1 VRSAAAPLAL
11 TVALGGCAGSGTAS
25 PEEVVRNW
33 SEALNADDNDG
44 AADLFA
50 SGAEVVQA
58 GMSYRLTRH
67 DEAVRWNAA
76 LPCNGKIV
84 ELEVDEDEVTAVFVL
99 SDSKTMPC
107 DAPGARTTAIFTVRD
122 GKIVRWEQPSGGA
135 PAPGDVV

>member
-1 VRSAAAPLAL
+1 MRRAVALLAL
-11 TVALGGCAGSGTAS
+11 GVVPGGCGGGGTAS

-58 GMSYRLTRH
+58 GTSQRLSRH

-76 LPCNGKIV
+76 LPCDGKIV
-84 ELEVDEDEVTAVFVL
+84 ELDVDEDEVTAVFIL
-99 SDSKTMPC
+99 SDSNTMPC
-107 DAPGARTTAIFTVRD
+107 DAPGAEVTALFTVRD

-135 PAPGDVV
+135 PASGDVV

>member
-1 VRSAAAPLAL
+1 MALLAL
-11 TVALGGCAGSGTAS
+11 AVALGGCGGGGTAS

-58 GMSYRLTRH
+58 GMSYRLSRH
-67 DEAVRWNAA
+67 DEAVRWNAG
-76 LPCNGKIV
+76 LPCNGRIL
-84 ELEVDEDEVTAVFVL
+84 ELEVDEDEVTAVFIL

-107 DAPGARTTAIFTVRD
+107 DAPGARATATFTVRD
-122 GKIVRWEQPSGGA
+122 GKIVRWEQPSAGA

>member
-1 VRSAAAPLAL
+1 M
-11 TVALGGCAGSGTAS
+11 
-25 PEEVVRNW
+25 RNW

-58 GMSYRLTRH
+58 GISYRLSRH
-67 DEAVRWNAA
+67 EEAVRWNAA
-76 LPCNGKIV
+76 LPCDGKIV
-84 ELEVDEDEVTAVFVL
+84 ELHVDEDEVTAVFIL

-107 DAPGARTTAIFTVRD
+107 DAPGAKVTAIFTVRD

>member
-1 VRSAAAPLAL
+1 VRCAAALFAL
-11 TVALGGCAGSGTAS
+11 TLALGGCAGAGTAS
-25 PEEVVRNW
+25 PGEVVRSW
-33 SEALNADDNDG
+33 SAALNAGDNDG

-58 GMSYRLTRH
+58 GMSYRLSRH

-76 LPCNGKIV
+76 LPCDGKIV

-99 SDSKTMPC
+99 SDSNTTPC
-107 DAPGARTTAIFTVRD
+107 DAPGTRATAIFTVRD
-122 GKIVRWEQPSGGA
+122 GKIVRWEQPSAGA

>member
-1 VRSAAAPLAL
+1 MRRAAALLAL
-11 TVALGGCAGSGTAS
+11 TVALGGCGGDDTAS
-25 PEEVVRNW
+25 PEEVVRSW

-58 GMSYRLTRH
+58 GMSYRLSRH
-67 DEAVRWNAA
+67 DEAVRWNAG
-76 LPCNGKIV
+76 LPCNGQIL

-99 SDSKTMPC
+99 SDSKTTPC
-107 DAPGARTTAIFTVRD
+107 DAPGAKATAIFTVRD
-122 GKIVRWEQPSGGA
+122 GKIVRWEQLSSEA

>member
-1 VRSAAAPLAL
+1 MRTAVALLAL
-11 TVALGGCAGSGTAS
+11 AVALGGCRGGGTAS

-50 SGAEVVQA
+50 SGAEIIQA
-58 GMSYRLTRH
+58 GTSLRLSRH

-76 LPCNGKIV
+76 LPCDGEIV

-99 SDSKTMPC
+99 SDSRTMPC
-107 DAPGARTTAIFTVRD
+107 DAPGAEVTAIFTVRD
-122 GKIVRWEQPSGGA
+122 GKIVRWEQPGGGA

>member
-1 VRSAAAPLAL
+1 VRSVAAALAL
-11 TVALGGCAGSGTAS
+11 TVALGGCAEAGTAS
-25 PEEVVRNW
+25 PEEVVRSW

-50 SGAEVVQA
+50 GGAEVVQA
-58 GMSYRLTRH
+58 GMSYRLSQH
-67 DEAVRWNAA
+67 DDAVRWNAA

-99 SDSKTMPC
+99 SDSNTTPC
-107 DAPGARTTAIFTVRD
+107 DAPGAKVTAIFTVRD
-122 GKIVRWEQPSGGA
+122 GKIVRWEQPGAGA

>member
-1 VRSAAAPLAL
+1 MRRAVALLAL
-11 TVALGGCAGSGTAS
+11 GVVLGGCGGGGTAS

-58 GMSYRLTRH
+58 GTSHRLSRH

-76 LPCNGKIV
+76 LPCDGKIV
-84 ELEVDEDEVTAVFVL
+84 ELDVDEDEVTAVFIL
-99 SDSKTMPC
+99 SDSNTMPC
-107 DAPGARTTAIFTVRD
+107 DAPGAEVTALFTVRD

-135 PAPGDVV
+135 PASGDVV

>member
-1 VRSAAAPLAL
+1 VRRAAALLAL
-11 TVALGGCAGSGTAS
+11 TAALGGCGGSGTAS

-58 GMSYRLTRH
+58 GRSYRLSRH

-76 LPCNGKIV
+76 LPCNGTIV
-84 ELEVDEDEVTAVFVL
+84 ELEVDEHEVTAVFVL

-107 DAPGARTTAIFTVRD
+107 DAPGAKTTAIFTVRD
-122 GKIVRWEQPSGGA
+122 GKIVRWEQPNGDA

>member
-1 VRSAAAPLAL
+1 VRSAAALLAL

-25 PEEVVRNW
+25 PGEVVRNW

-99 SDSKTMPC
+99 SDSRTMPC

>member
-1 VRSAAAPLAL
+1 MRSVAAALAL
-11 TVALGGCAGSGTAS
+11 TVALGGCAGAGTAS
-25 PEEVVRNW
+25 PEEVVRSW

-58 GMSYRLTRH
+58 GMSYRLSRH
-67 DEAVRWNAA
+67 DDAVRWNAA
-76 LPCNGKIV
+76 LPCDGKIV

-99 SDSKTMPC
+99 SDSNTTPC
-107 DAPGARTTAIFTVRD
+107 DAPGAKVTAIFTVRD
-122 GKIVRWEQPSGGA
+122 GKIVRWEQPGAGA

>member
-1 VRSAAAPLAL
+1 VRRAAALLAL
-11 TVALGGCAGSGTAS
+11 TAALGGCGGSGTAS

-58 GMSYRLTRH
+58 GRSYRLSRH

-76 LPCNGKIV
+76 LPCNGTIV
-84 ELEVDEDEVTAVFVL
+84 ELEVDEHEVTAVFVL

>member
-1 VRSAAAPLAL
+1 VALLAL
-11 TVALGGCAGSGTAS
+11 AVALGGCGGGGTAS
-25 PEEVVRNW
+25 PEEVVRSW

-58 GMSYRLTRH
+58 GMSYRLSRH

-76 LPCNGKIV
+76 LPCNGRIV

-99 SDSKTMPC
+99 ADSKTMPC
-107 DAPGARTTAIFTVRD
+107 DAPGAKTTAIFTVRG
-122 GKIVRWEQPSGGA
+122 GKIVRWEQPIGEA
-135 PAPGDVV
+135 PAPVDVV

>member
-1 VRSAAAPLAL
+1 MRRAVALLAL
-11 TVALGGCAGSGTAS
+11 GVVLGGCGGGGTAS

-58 GMSYRLTRH
+58 GTSQRLSRH

-76 LPCNGKIV
+76 LPCDGKIV
-84 ELEVDEDEVTAVFVL
+84 ELDVDEDEVTAVFIL
-99 SDSKTMPC
+99 SDSNTMPC
-107 DAPGARTTAIFTVRD
+107 DAPGAEVTALFTVRD

-135 PAPGDVV
+135 PASGDVV

>member
-1 VRSAAAPLAL
+1 MRSAATLLAL
-11 TVALGGCAGSGTAS
+11 TVALGGCVGAGTAS
-25 PEEVVRNW
+25 PEEVVRSW

-58 GMSYRLTRH
+58 GTSYRLSRH

-76 LPCNGKIV
+76 LPCDGKIV
-84 ELEVDEDEVTAVFVL
+84 KLEVDEDEVTAVFVL
-99 SDSKTMPC
+99 SDSKTTPC
-107 DAPGARTTAIFTVRD
+107 DAPGARATAIFTVRD
-122 GKIVRWEQPSGGA
+122 GKIIRWEQPSAGA

>member
-1 VRSAAAPLAL
+1 MRSAGALLAL

-33 SEALNADDNDG
+33 SELLNADDNDG

-50 SGAEVVQA
+50 GGAEVVQA

-84 ELEVDEDEVTAVFVL
+84 ELEVDEAEVTAVFVL

>member
-1 VRSAAAPLAL
+1 MRSAATLLAL
-11 TVALGGCAGSGTAS
+11 TVALGGCVGAGTAS
-25 PEEVVRNW
+25 PEEVVRSW

-58 GMSYRLTRH
+58 GTSYRLSRH

-76 LPCNGKIV
+76 LPCDGKIV

-99 SDSKTMPC
+99 SDSNTTPC
-107 DAPGARTTAIFTVRD
+107 DAPGATATAIFTVRD
-122 GKIVRWEQPSGGA
+122 GKIVRWEQPSAGA